1 MMKLF
6 RRLFGRAESACPL
19 YIKQAECIQS
29 AAACL
34 TQMMQ
39 TTDIDEWY
47 VLEHQIKSYE
57 VQADGLLTEIF
68 ESLYDSLLTP
78 AARSDMQTI
87 AMAIDDFLDKI
98 NSSAKS
104 IILYYPKRIDAQIE
118 DLAGYIKGSA
128 GALVSLVRY
137 FDNLT
142 KNFKSISAQCD
153 RIAQFEH
160 EADETYEDYV
170 GYIFQNEHDAI
181 ELMKY
186 KNMAEV
192 LEETSD
198 TAKRISDTIRMILL
212 KHTNN

>member
-1 MMKLF
+1 MKLF
-6 RRLFGRAESACPL
+6 KKLFRKPESATPL

-29 AAACL
+29 AAVCL
-34 TQMMQ
+34 LQMMQ
-39 TTDIDEWY
+39 TTDINEWY
-47 VLEHQIKSYE
+47 RLERQIKSYE

-68 ESLYDSLLTP
+68 ENLYDSLQTP
-78 AARSDMQTI
+78 TGRSDMQTI

-118 DLAGYIKGSA
+118 DLASYIKGSSD
-128 GALVSLVRY
+128 ALVSMVRY
-137 FDNLT
+137 FDNIR
-142 KNFKSISAQCD
+142 KNFTPINNQCD
-153 RIAQFEH
+153 RIAQCEH

-170 GYIFQNEHDAI
+170 GYIFQNESDAI

-186 KNMAEV
+186 KNIAEG

-212 KHTNN
+212 KY